1 MSNEQ
6 KVYSWQYNGVAP
18 WLDIINWCMDNL
30 YHGGHYEP
38 NWYTNHHETIY
49 FKDKKEYAWFLLR
62 WS

>member
-1 MSNEQ
+1 MNTEQ
-6 KVYSWQYNGVAP
+6 KVYAWQYNGVAS
-18 WLDIINWCMDNL
+18 WDEIVKWCTDNL

-38 NWYTNHHETIY
+38 NWWSTYEMIY